1 MQTEGN
7 ILNVHQ
13 AASNGDP
20 REVKI
25 ESTCTSYLHTQI
37 YFLMHTYY
45 SNNQKNGNE
54 GKSREVKYFIITLKF
69 LSIMNDGQAQL

>member
-20 REVKI
+20 REVEA
-25 ESTCTSYLHTQI
+25 ESTCTLHI
-37 YFLMHTYY
+37 YAPKYIF
-45 SNNQKNGNE
+45 NE
-54 GKSREVKYFIITLKF
+54 HILV
-69 LSIMNDGQAQL
+69 

>member
-1 MQTEGN
+1 MVSCTSGNRMFTFFKSKVGRYMQTEGN

-20 REVKI
+20 REVRI

-37 YFLMHTYY
+37 YFLMHTY
-45 SNNQKNGNE
+45 
-54 GKSREVKYFIITLKF
+54 
-69 LSIMNDGQAQL
+69 